1 MKTKICI
8 KCGKEYH
15 KKINRSVENFK
26 KSKYC
31 SVACAK
37 IKHGLFIGAKTD
49 EEKVQR
55 NTPEYNSWHAM
66 KQRCFDPNHEAHKRY
81 IGITICDRWLCE
93 DGFKNFLEDMGKR
106 PKNKSLDRIDNGK
119 GYYKENCKWSTPK
132 QQANNTRSN
141 VKRKKLTYKGVEY
154 KRSYLVSKLSKS
166 HRIAKYKVLDAILKN
181 NLENFIKELE
191 EKREKEISN
200 LRKITLTEGK
210 YLKRNKLILN
220 LRINNY
226 TLKEIGDKLGLTRER
241 VRQIIKSII
250 K

>member
-15 KKINRSVENFK
+15 KPINRSVEAFK

-31 SVACAK
+31 SNTCSR

-49 EEKVQR
+49 EEKAQR
-55 NTPEYNSWHAM
+55 NTPEYISWKSM
-66 KQRCFDPNHEAHKRY
+66 KQRCFDQNHEAHERY

-93 DGFKNFLEDMGKR
+93 DGFKNFLSDMGKR
-106 PKNKSLDRIDNGK
+106 PKNKSLDRIDNLK
-119 GYYKENCKWSTPK
+119 GYFPENCKWSTPK

-141 VKRKKLTYKGVEY
+141 VKRKKLTFKGVEY
-154 KRSYLVSKLSKS
+154 KRSHLVSKLSKS
-166 HRIAKYKVLDAILKN
+166 LRIAKYRVLDAILKN

-191 EKREKEISN
+191 EKREKEVAH

-220 LRINNY
+220 LRINHY

-241 VRQIIKSII
+241 VRQIIKNLT